1 LNRRFTLLLFH
12 LFVPSGCVFLVALLL
27 LQTRL
32 LPVVATSTLRFF
44 SIFVLGAAV
53 ALALRF
59 RLYRILLAA
68 ILVLLAEQVLLG
80 WGARSASAELA
91 RDLARSLSLLIP
103 FNFGLLLLVDNPSF
117 DRAAFA
123 WWGGL
128 VLAQAAI
135 MSVVCRPGP
144 SIFSWMES
152 PAAHRFTSRMPEISI
167 ALFVIAAAVILVRWW
182 FSDAPE
188 DNSLFWSLW
197 AVFAAIVNHN
207 PGRTTAYCILTGV
220 FLCIAVVETSYQI
233 SYQDE
238 LTKLPGR
245 RAFNQMIAGMSGQYA
260 VAIVDID
267 HFKKFNDTFGHDV
280 GDQVL
285 RMVASKLMDPGA
297 GGRAFRFGGEEFVL
311 VYPGIR
317 AEEAI
322 MEAERLRRIVSE
334 SSFVVR
340 DVDRSHRERPERRS
354 PQRKI
359 IKFRQRT
366 DTTVTISIGVA
377 EPALEDSSVQEVIVA
392 ADKAL
397 YQAKEK
403 GRNRVELYRKPKS
416 RRERARSQGTLF
428 T

>member
-1 LNRRFTLLLFH
+1 MNRRYTSVLFH
-12 LFVPSGCVFLVALLL
+12 LFVPNGCVFLVALLL

-59 RLYRILLAA
+59 RLYRVLLAA

-80 WGARSASAELA
+80 WGTKGASTAS
-91 RDLARSLSLLIP
+91 DLARCVSLLIP
-103 FNFGLLLLVDNPSF
+103 LNFGFLLLVDSPTF

-123 WWGGL
+123 WWSGL

-135 MSVVCRPGP
+135 ISVSCRPGP
-144 SIFSWMES
+144 SVFTWMES

-167 ALFVIAAAVILVRWW
+167 ALFVIAAGTILARWW
-182 FSDAPE
+182 ITEAPE
-188 DNSLFWSLW
+188 DISLFWSLW
-197 AVFAAIVNHN
+197 AVFAAIVNHS
-207 PGRTTAYCILTGV
+207 PGRTTAYCILAGL
-220 FLCIAVVETSYQI
+220 FLSIAVVETSYQI

-267 HFKKFNDTFGHDV
+267 HFKKFNDTFGHDI

-285 RMVASKLMDPGA
+285 RMVATKLKDAGA
-297 GGRAFRFGGEEFVL
+297 DGRAFRFGGEEFVL

-322 MEAERLRRIVSE
+322 MEAERLRRVIAE

-340 DVDRSHRERPERRS
+340 GPERSKRERPERRS

-359 IKFRQRT
+359 IKFRNRT

-377 EPALEDSSVQEVIVA
+377 EPASEEATVQEVIVA

-397 YQAKEK
+397 YLAKEH
-403 GRNRVELYRKPKS
+403 GRNRVELYQKPKS
-416 RRERARSQGTLF
+416 RRQHARSQGTLF
-428 T
+428 S

>member
-1 LNRRFTLLLFH
+1 MNRRLASVLFH
-12 LFVPSGCVFLVALLL
+12 LFVPSGCVLLVALLL

-32 LPVVATSTLRFF
+32 LPVVATSTLQFF
-44 SIFVLGAAV
+44 SVFVLGAAI
-53 ALALRF
+53 AAALRF
-59 RLYRILLAA
+59 HLYRIFLASIL
-68 ILVLLAEQVLLG
+68 ILVAEQVLLG
-80 WGARSASAELA
+80 WGRFPTPAVSG
-91 RDLARSLSLLIP
+91 DLARCLSLLLPI
-103 FNFGLLLLVDNPSF
+103 NFGLLLAVDNPTF
-117 DRAAFA
+117 DRQAFA

-128 VLAQAAI
+128 VALQAAI
-135 MSVVCRPGP
+135 MAVVCRPGVP
-144 SIFSWMES
+144 LFTWMAS
-152 PAAHRFTSRMPEISI
+152 PTAHRFTSRMPEISI
-167 ALFVIAAAVILVRWW
+167 ALFVIAAGAILWRWW
-182 FSDAPE
+182 ITESPE

-197 AVFAAIVNHN
+197 AVFAAIVNHS
-207 PGRTTAYCILTGV
+207 PGRAIAYCIIAGV

-285 RMVASKLMDPGA
+285 RMVAAKLKDPGA
-297 GGRAFRFGGEEFVL
+297 NGRAFRFGGEEFVL

-322 MEAERLRRIVSE
+322 MEAERLRRIVAE

-340 DVDRSHRERPERRS
+340 GPDRSTRERPERRS

-359 IKFRQRT
+359 IKFRMRT

-377 EPALEDSSVQEVIVA
+377 EPQTENVSVQEVIQA

-397 YQAKEK
+397 YQAKDR
-403 GRNRVELYRKPKS
+403 GRNRVELYRKPKA
-416 RRERARSQGTLF
+416 RRQHARNQGTLF
-428 T
+428 S

>member
-1 LNRRFTLLLFH
+1 LNRRYTSILFH
-12 LFVPSGCVFLVALLL
+12 LFVPSGCIFLVALLL

-59 RLYRILLAA
+59 RLYRVLLAA

-80 WGARSASAELA
+80 WGTKGASTAS
-91 RDLARSLSLLIP
+91 DLARCVSLLIP
-103 FNFGLLLLVDNPSF
+103 LNFGFLLLVDSHTF

-123 WWGGL
+123 WWSGL

-135 MSVVCRPGP
+135 ISVAFRPGP
-144 SIFSWMES
+144 SVFTWMES

-167 ALFVIAAAVILVRWW
+167 ALFVIAAGTILARWW
-182 FSDAPE
+182 ITEAPE
-188 DNSLFWSLW
+188 DISLFWSLW
-197 AVFAAIVNHN
+197 AVFAAIVNHS
-207 PGRTTAYCILTGV
+207 PGRTTAYCILAGL
-220 FLCIAVVETSYQI
+220 FLSIAVVETSYQI

-267 HFKKFNDTFGHDV
+267 HFKKFNDTFGHDI

-285 RMVASKLMDPGA
+285 RMVATKLKDAGA
-297 GGRAFRFGGEEFVL
+297 DGRAFRFGGEEFVL

-322 MEAERLRRIVSE
+322 MEAERLRRVIAE

-340 DVDRSHRERPERRS
+340 GPERSKRERPERRS

-359 IKFRQRT
+359 IKFRNRT

-377 EPALEDSSVQEVIVA
+377 EPASEEATVQEVIVA

-397 YQAKEK
+397 YLAKEH
-403 GRNRVELYRKPKS
+403 GRNRVELYQKPKS
-416 RRERARSQGTLF
+416 RRQHARSQGTLF
-428 T
+428 S

>member
-1 LNRRFTLLLFH
+1 MNRRYTSVLFH
-12 LFVPSGCVFLVALLL
+12 LFVPSGCIFLVALLL

-32 LPVVATSTLRFF
+32 LPVVATATLRFF
-44 SIFVLGAAV
+44 SIFVLAAAV

-59 RLYRILLAA
+59 RLYRVLLAA

-80 WGARSASAELA
+80 WGAKGPSTAS
-91 RDLARSLSLLIP
+91 DLARCVSLLIP
-103 FNFGLLLLVDNPSF
+103 LNFGFLLLVDNPTF

-123 WWGGL
+123 WWSGL

-135 MSVVCRPGP
+135 ISVACRPGP
-144 SIFSWMES
+144 SVFTWMES
-152 PAAHRFTSRMPEISI
+152 AAAHRFTSRMPEISI
-167 ALFVIAAAVILVRWW
+167 ALFVISAGTILARWW
-182 FSDAPE
+182 FTEAPE
-188 DNSLFWSLW
+188 DISLFWSLW
-197 AVFAAIVNHN
+197 AVFAAIVNHS
-207 PGRTTAYCILTGV
+207 PGRTTAYCILAGL
-220 FLCIAVVETSYQI
+220 FLSIAVVETSYQI

-285 RMVASKLMDPGA
+285 RMVAAKLKDAGA
-297 GGRAFRFGGEEFVL
+297 DGRAFRFGGEEFVL
-311 VYPGIR
+311 LYPGIR

-322 MEAERLRRIVSE
+322 MEAERLRRVIAE

-340 DVDRSHRERPERRS
+340 GPERSKRERPERRS

-359 IKFRQRT
+359 IKFRNRT

-377 EPALEDSSVQEVIVA
+377 EPPSEEATVQEVIVA

-397 YQAKEK
+397 YLAKEH
-403 GRNRVELYRKPKS
+403 GRNRVELYQKPKS
-416 RRERARSQGTLF
+416 RRQHARSQGTLF
-428 T
+428 S

>member
-1 LNRRFTLLLFH
+1 M
-12 LFVPSGCVFLVALLL
+12 

-44 SIFVLGAAV
+44 SVFVLTAAV

-59 RLYRILLAA
+59 RLYRVLLAA

-80 WGARSASAELA
+80 WGTKGVSTAS
-91 RDLARSLSLLIP
+91 DLARCVSLLIP
-103 FNFGLLLLVDNPSF
+103 LNFGFLLLVDNPTF
-117 DRAAFA
+117 DRSAFA
-123 WWGGL
+123 WWSGV
-128 VLAQAAI
+128 VLTQAAI
-135 MSVVCRPGP
+135 ISVACRPGP
-144 SIFSWMES
+144 SVFTWMES
-152 PAAHRFTSRMPEISI
+152 AAAHRFTSRMPEISI
-167 ALFVIAAAVILVRWW
+167 ALFVIAAGTILARWW
-182 FSDAPE
+182 FTEAPE
-188 DNSLFWSLW
+188 DISLFWSLW
-197 AVFAAIVNHN
+197 AVFAAIVNHS
-207 PGRTTAYCILTGV
+207 PGRTTAYCILAGL
-220 FLCIAVVETSYQI
+220 FLSIAVVETSYQI

-285 RMVASKLMDPGA
+285 RMVATKLKDAGA
-297 GGRAFRFGGEEFVL
+297 DGRAFRFGGEEFVL
-311 VYPGIR
+311 LYPGIR

-322 MEAERLRRIVSE
+322 MEAERLRRVIAE

-340 DVDRSHRERPERRS
+340 GPERSKRERPERRS

-359 IKFRQRT
+359 IKFRNRT

-377 EPALEDSSVQEVIVA
+377 EPPSEDATVQEVIVA

-397 YQAKEK
+397 YLAKEH
-403 GRNRVELYRKPKS
+403 GRNRVELYQKPKS
-416 RRERARSQGTLF
+416 RRQHARSQGTLF
-428 T
+428 S